1 CLLAGYGWLGI
12 GGFAWVAMSLGIA
25 SAHDAAMHAIGLGF
39 VFDMVLAHALV
50 ILPAV
55 AKIRLVYR
63 PVFYLGFGLMQV
75 SLVVRLFGAP
85 LDASLR
91 AVGAGLNA
99 LAIFAFMGT
108 VVGAALLARRTRAR

>member
-1 CLLAGYGWLGI
+1 WIAT
-12 GGFAWVAMSLGIA
+12 SLGVGGA
-25 SAHDAAMHAIGLGF
+25 RDAAMHAIGLGF
-39 VFDMVLAHALV
+39 VFDMVMAHALV

-63 PVFYLGFGLMQV
+63 PVFYVGFGLMQV

-85 LDASLR
+85 LDASLK

-99 LAIFAFMGT
+99 LAILAFVAT
-108 VVGAALLARRTRAR
+108 VVGVALLARRARAD